1 MEKTPR
7 SILLSRHADQSHAL
21 LGLKLIFSVSGV
33 IALMLSA
40 GVTASAQ
47 DKKDL
52 DSFLPNPVRSVSTV
66 PPNGDVNPYGV
77 SYVPNNFYPV
87 APTALAKGDILV
99 SNFNNSSNLQG
110 TGTTIVRIPSKGK
123 VSTFFRGPKG
133 VGLSTALNVLS

>member
-47 DKKDL
+47 DKRDL

-99 SNFNNSSNLQG
+99 SNFNNSSIYRERERLSSASQAKAKSRHFSG
-110 TGTTIVRIPSKGK
+110 D
-123 VSTFFRGPKG
+123 PK
-133 VGLSTALNVLS
+133 A